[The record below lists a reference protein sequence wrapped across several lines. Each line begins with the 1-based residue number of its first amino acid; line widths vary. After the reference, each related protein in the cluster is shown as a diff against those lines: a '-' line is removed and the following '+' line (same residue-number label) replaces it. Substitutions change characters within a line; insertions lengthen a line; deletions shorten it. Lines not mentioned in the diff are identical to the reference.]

1 MAGDSGAA
9 ACLKAFIVCKILD
22 LHVFACHKSGKK
34 KEHRGEK
41 IYNKMCL
48 HVYVKRAK
56 KECDRLRIRNVCQ
69 LLCDTMIGKT
79 ASNIFPNF
87 SNSRVKAVVKVE
99 SACFVQLNL
108 SRP

>member
-1 MAGDSGAA
+1 VEGDSGAA

-56 KECDRLRIRNVCQ
+56 KKNVIDYAYAMC
-69 LLCDTMIGKT
+69 
-79 ASNIFPNF
+79 ASYFAI
-87 SNSRVKAVVKVE
+87 
-99 SACFVQLNL
+99 Q
-108 SRP
+108 

>member
-1 MAGDSGAA
+1 MYLLVIKVA
-9 ACLKAFIVCKILD
+9 
-22 LHVFACHKSGKK
+22 KK

-56 KECDRLRIRNVCQ
+56 KKECARLRIRNVCQ